1 VEDGVSPW
9 GDRDTTCAIVG
20 GIVAPRLGEGGI
32 PDEWIARREPLPSWV
47 DSFSTDIGAQLIA
60 ILESQPSS
68 PRTPPMLTMAPAA
81 SPSLE
86 DCPRAREC
94 CGTAVVT
101 PESKEGATVG

>member
-1 VEDGVSPW
+1 VSALGVIGTQRVRSLVASSPPDLVREAFQMN
-9 GDRDTTCAIVG
+9 GSLVG
-20 GIVAPRLGEGGI
+20 NRCLLG
-32 PDEWIARREPLPSWV
+32 LT
-47 DSFSTDIGAQLIA
+47 SFSTDIGAQLIA